1 MNCVNV
7 VVSNIRF
14 QQHDSVLSEQQL
26 SARYNSPNERPNCI
40 NLFSVSRDVCVKFRT
55 KLYTVYL

>member
-40 NLFSVSRDVCVKFRT
+40 NLFSVSRDVCVKF
-55 KLYTVYL
+55 